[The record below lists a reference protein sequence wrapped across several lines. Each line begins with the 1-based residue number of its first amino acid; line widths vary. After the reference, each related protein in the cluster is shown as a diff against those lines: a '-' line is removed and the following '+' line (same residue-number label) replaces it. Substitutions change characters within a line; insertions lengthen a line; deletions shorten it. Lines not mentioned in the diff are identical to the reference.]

1 MAMRTVK
8 IKFINRKPKVWTKG
22 KNKDGK
28 YISVGIKIEGKFAEF
43 INGIGDALNEK
54 WKVGTEVELDI
65 KKKVMDDGRIF
76 YNFKNPTAKD
86 SLADV
91 IERLERLE
99 NIVKAGNIIGNGETI
114 HRAVDDG
121 EGNLPL

>member
-1 MAMRTVK
+1 MSMRTVK
-8 IKFINRKPKVWTKG
+8 ISFINRTDKVWEKG
-22 KNKDGK
+22 KNVGAK
-28 YISVGIKIEGKFAEF
+28 YISVGLKTVKAPEVWV
-43 INGIGDALNEK
+43 NGIGDVLNAK
-54 WKVGTEVELDI
+54 WKNGDEVTIDI
-65 KKKVMDDGRIF
+65 IKKVMDDGRIF

-99 NIVKAGNIIGNGETI
+99 NIVKAGKIIGNGEEV
-114 HRAVDDG
+114 HKAVEDS

>member
-8 IKFINRKPKVWTKG
+8 IKFINRKPKVWKSG
-22 KNKDGK
+22 KNKGGK
-28 YISVGIKIEGKFAEF
+28 YVSIGMKIEGFDEW
-43 INGIGDALNEK
+43 INGVGDALNEK

-65 KKKVMDDGRIF
+65 KKKILDDGRIF

-99 NIVKAGNIIGNGETI
+99 NIVKAGKIIENGEEI
-114 HRAVDDG
+114 HRAVDD
-121 EGNLPL
+121 EDGNLPL